1 MATVND
7 ERRLWAIGD
16 VECVMLSC
24 CAGAELQLRRT
35 TPAAAPTGDTGAT
48 IVLRELYPM
57 KSDLYERARQLEA
70 EHRGPAS
77 AVAP

>member
-1 MATVND
+1 MATVD
-7 ERRLWAIGD
+7 EERRLWAVGD

-35 TPAAAPTGDTGAT
+35 TPASAGDTGAT

-70 EHRGPAS
+70 EHRGPAP